1 MLDPPHIYPIV
12 WKTDH
17 LLLLDQTRIPRELS
31 LIEVRRA
38 EDLGEAIQRR
48 IIRGNPIIRVALAY
62 ALYLASQK
70 LTTTDRS
77 AFLEGLSTW
86 VDRLE
91 ASATKVPGLDQPL
104 RPLYQALQD
113 QPGSVVEL
121 KNYLLQTAQSWHLQ
135 DLQTCYAIGEQGLDA
150 LPSTPDALGVL
161 VYGNCGGLATT
172 GYGTALGVVRSARKM
187 KRIRQVYVAETRP
200 SFQGASCAAWECVQ
214 EGIPVAIMTEGMV
227 GLAMQQGL
235 IDVVILGAQTIAANG
250 DVLNWVGSY
259 LIALAAQAHQIPLV
273 VAAPWQNI
281 DFSKPN
287 GQNLSLGNSPLQDIY
302 EWDGTLVYPSGAE
315 IYAPLYDVVPETLI
329 QTIVTE
335 RGCFDP
341 VNLKAGR
348 SWNPEP

>member
-1 MLDPPHIYPIV
+1 MLDTPHIYPIV
-12 WKTDH
+12 WNTDH

-48 IIRGNPIIRVALAY
+48 IIRGNPVIRVAMGY
-62 ALYLASQK
+62 ALYLAAQK
-70 LTTTDRS
+70 LNTTDRS

-91 ASATKVPGLDQPL
+91 ASASRIPGLDQPL
-104 RPLYQALQD
+104 RPLYQTLQD
-113 QPGSVVEL
+113 FPGSVTDL
-121 KNYLLQTAQSWHLQ
+121 KAHVLQTAQNWHLQ
-135 DLQTCYAIGEQGLDA
+135 ELQTCYAIGEQGLEA
-150 LPSTPDALGVL
+150 LPSSPDALGIL
-161 VYGNCGGLATT
+161 VYGNCGGLVTT
-172 GYGTALGVVRSARKM
+172 GYGTALGVVRSARKI

-227 GLAMQQGL
+227 GIAMQQGL

-259 LIALAAQAHQIPLV
+259 LIALAAEAHRIPLM
-273 VAAPWQNI
+273 VAAPWQAI

-287 GQNLSLGNSPLQDIY
+287 GQSLSLGNTPAQEMC
-302 EWDGTLVYPSGAE
+302 EWDGTLIYPAGAE
-315 IYAPLYDVVPETLI
+315 IYAPVYDVVPESLI

-341 VNLKAGR
+341 VNLKPER
-348 SWNPEP
+348 S